1 MSEVT
6 RGSNTKKSAIGY
18 ASIGVMSFYYNYHSH
33 LYSVRYF
40 KLFIYLSNVWTK
52 FTCDPYHLLC
62 CMRYHGILPLLY
74 RVDDVCASRLFK
86 FCRNSILRFTIILFF
101 FVNAYNSTTPLRV
114 PRRPRRASAV
124 NSARNTK

>member
-62 CMRYHGILPLLY
+62 CMRNHGILPLLY

-101 FVNAYNSTTPLRV
+101 FCQCLQQHDPAPGPAAPA
-114 PRRPRRASAV
+114 PR
-124 NSARNTK
+124 